1 MNGHVHGYS
10 TQLNHH
16 GLDSCKTVRKGNHH
30 GASSIIFM
38 PMIDK
43 KSTDSVCLLSTIS
56 FVCTLSQ
63 KYAMTPIL
71 TFDQPL
77 YWKAME
83 LMVSHPDDHLVKKCV
98 LRLGGLNMCMSF
110 LG

>member
-1 MNGHVHGYS
+1 M
-10 TQLNHH
+10 
-16 GLDSCKTVRKGNHH
+16 
-30 GASSIIFM
+30 
-38 PMIDK
+38 
-43 KSTDSVCLLSTIS
+43 S

-83 LMVSHPDDHLVKKCV
+83 LMVSHPDDHLIKKCV

-110 LG
+110 LGSIGHLMQGSGLTSLFEQIYAEHSVQLILSGK